1 MKNSIEKNLISL
13 GFSLPT
19 PSEPVG
25 KYVSYIKE
33 NKLLF
38 ISGQLPMKNGKVVFK
53 GKINNKNKDYGYK
66 AAQLCA
72 VNIIGQI
79 NSAINGNF
87 NKISKCINLGGF
99 VNSGNNFGDHPYVIN
114 GASDLIGNIFKIKG
128 VHTRFAVGVNSLPLN
143 ASVELTS
150 IFALKWFFFL
160 NF

>member
-38 ISGQLPMKNGKVVFK
+38 ISGQLPVKNGKVVFK

-72 VNIIGQI
+72 VNIIGQV
-79 NSAINGNF
+79 NLAINGNF

-99 VNSGNNFGDHPYVIN
+99 VNSNNNFQDHAYVMN
-114 GASDLIGNIFKIKG
+114 GASDLFCDILKIKG
-128 VHTRFAVGVNSLPLN
+128 THTRFAVGANSLPLN
-143 ASVELTS
+143 ASVEVNA
-150 IFALKWFFFL
+150 IFSLK
-160 NF
+160 

>member
-38 ISGQLPMKNGKVVFK
+38 ISGQLPVKNGKVVFK

-66 AAQLCA
+66 AAKLCA

-99 VNSGNNFGDHPYVIN
+99 VNSGNNFEDHPYVIN
-114 GASDLIGNIFKIKG
+114 GFSELMVEVFGEEMGIG
-128 VHTRFAVGVNSLPLN
+128 VRSAVGMSLPQN
-143 ASVELTS
+143 IAVE
-150 IFALKWFFFL
+150 IEAHFELKH
-160 NF
+160 